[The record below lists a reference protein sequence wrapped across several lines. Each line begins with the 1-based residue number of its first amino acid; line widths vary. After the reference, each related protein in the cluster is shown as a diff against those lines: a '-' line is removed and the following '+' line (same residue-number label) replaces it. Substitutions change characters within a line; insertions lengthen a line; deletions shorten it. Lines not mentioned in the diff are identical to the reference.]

1 MSCYPYR
8 ISPTHSLTIFQ
19 YEETMLPISHATTSV
34 VSKSQLA
41 QLNDDITN
49 ESHAGFPGAF
59 RWMKDRHL
67 GLPVTPGCNK
77 VAISS
82 TTVTSGWPISI
93 LEPVIDVLLAQF
105 DGALNPQT
113 TT

>member
-1 MSCYPYR
+1 MLRLRSSVSLR
-8 ISPTHSLTIFQ
+8 LVQLTIKV
-19 YEETMLPISHATTSV
+19 T
-34 VSKSQLA
+34 K
-41 QLNDDITN
+41 
-49 ESHAGFPGAF
+49 ESCAGFPGAF

-67 GLPVTPGCNK
+67 GLPVVPGCNK

-113 TT
+113 TN